1 MNCPSPSPSR
11 NCMICR
17 SLVFPSWSNSFYIKR
32 GADWGWKLVL
42 LGRYYVCLIPYRVS
56 DVVTGVVQVQI
67 GFLAWICIGVG
78 LRTGKVSCE
87 YRIRN
92 LLAMDLHGY
101 T

>member
-1 MNCPSPSPSR
+1 
-11 NCMICR
+11 MIPV
-17 SLVFPSWSNSFYIKR
+17 SYTHLDVYKR
-32 GADWGWKLVL
+32 Q
-42 LGRYYVCLIPYRVS
+42 GRYYVCLIPYRVS